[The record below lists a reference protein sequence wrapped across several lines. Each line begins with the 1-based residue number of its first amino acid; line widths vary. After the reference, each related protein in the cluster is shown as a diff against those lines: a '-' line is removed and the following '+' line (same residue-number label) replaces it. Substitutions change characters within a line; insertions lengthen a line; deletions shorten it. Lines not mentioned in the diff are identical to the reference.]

1 MSQSNLSDCNSS
13 AMIGGYKEVDDVA
26 YRTDV
31 IQSLQDVT
39 IDNSERNIRKPDIMA
54 MHADNVGE
62 YQDIESVTLQP
73 GTRKKKLGN
82 MVAMQ
87 NSLQRN

>member
-1 MSQSNLSDCNSS
+1 
-13 AMIGGYKEVDDVA
+13 MIGGYKEVDDVA

-39 IDNSERNIRKPDIMA
+39 IENSERNIRKPDIMA
-54 MHADNVGE
+54 MNDDNVGE

-73 GTRKKKLGN
+73 GARKKKLGN
-82 MVAMQ
+82 MAAMQ
-87 NSLQRN
+87 NSIKRN